1 MDKNKENIE
10 DIEDMENIEDIPFYR
25 FIYPSIE
32 GIYGKNNIL
41 SPLHIGIWTKIRRI
55 SRI

>member
-10 DIEDMENIEDIPFYR
+10 NMENIEDIPFYR